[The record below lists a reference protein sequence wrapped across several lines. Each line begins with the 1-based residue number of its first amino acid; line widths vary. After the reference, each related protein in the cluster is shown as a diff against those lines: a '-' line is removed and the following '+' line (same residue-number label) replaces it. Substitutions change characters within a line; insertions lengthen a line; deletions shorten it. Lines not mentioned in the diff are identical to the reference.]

1 MEKVLVT
8 GANGLLGAHVVRE
21 LLSRRYF
28 VRAMVREQSNLKAL
42 NGLDIEFYFGQVT
55 EIGDVAEA
63 SQDCSFIIHAAA
75 RTAQKPSG
83 LESYRLPNITSTTNC
98 INVCRNQPVKR
109 LVYVSTANCFGNG
122 TIENPGNEQRPFNQ
136 WMKKSGYAYSK
147 YLAQQKVLEAVKNKK
162 LNAVVVNP
170 TFIIGANDVKP
181 GSGQIF
187 SHILNKKIALYP
199 PGGKNFVDAESAA
212 TGVVN
217 AMEKGRT
224 GECYLLAGENITYKN
239 FFKMAAE
246 IAGENPMFVPVPRF
260 LMRGLGV
267 WGDFSEKV
275 LNRPLQINSV
285 NARMLCMD
293 NYYTPAKAMK
303 ELNLPLT
310 SLRKAAGKA
319 IGWFRQNEYF

>member
-21 LLSRRYF
+21 LLNRRYS
-28 VRAMVREQSNLKAL
+28 VRAMVRQQSNLKAL
-42 NGLDIEFYFGQVT
+42 EGLEIEFFFGQVT
-55 EIGDVAEA
+55 EIDDIAEA
-63 SQDCSFIIHAAA
+63 AEDCSFIIHAAA

-83 LESYRLPNITSTTNC
+83 LEHYMQPNITSTVNC
-98 INVCRNQPVKR
+98 IKVCRNQPVKR

-122 TIENPGNEQRPFNQ
+122 TIENPGSEMHPFNR

-147 YLAQQKVLEAVKNKK
+147 YLAQQKVLGETQNKK
-162 LNAVVVNP
+162 LDAVVVNP
-170 TFIIGANDVKP
+170 TFIIGAYDAKP

-187 SHILNKKIALYP
+187 SHILNKKIAFYP

-212 TGVVN
+212 IGVVN
-217 AMEKGRT
+217 AMKKGRT
-224 GECYLLAGENITYKN
+224 GECYLLAGENMTYKN
-239 FFKMAAE
+239 FFKITAE
-246 IAGENPMFVPVPRF
+246 IAGEKPLRVPVSRF
-260 LMRGLGV
+260 LFRVLGV

-293 NYYTPAKAMK
+293 NYYTAAKATK
-303 ELNLPLT
+303 ELGLPLT
-310 SLRKAAGKA
+310 SVGKAAEKA
-319 IGWFRQNEYF
+319 IGWFRKNEYF